1 MTIGVVMAGLWLA
14 QQKAMAATNEEKQS
28 SVTSNDLTNLTLE
41 QLVNI
46 QVTSVSKKST
56 GSKPVSSCPP
66 PSFA

>member
-14 QQKAMAATNEEKQS
+14 QEVAIATTNEATQS
-28 SVTSNDLTNLTLE
+28 SMTSNDLTTLTLE

-46 QVTSVSKKST
+46 QVTSVSKKQP

-66 PSFA
+66 PSFT